1 MDQFHII
8 KLIWS
13 RISGRLNNEQS
24 KVLDDWLAHSKSRQ
38 IWYSRFFKE
47 TTIGE
52 ELTKMQR
59 FNSEQGWNNIEK
71 RISPKISG
79 SNWRLRATAIAAVA
93 VILLAV
99 GTTVYLFQTSDST
112 VFVSENRHPVLPG
125 EFNAILTIGEE
136 QQIILQDSVNEVIQ
150 EQSQAV
156 ANVQN
161 GSLAYL
167 ADASVEPLQMTVVVP
182 HRSEYS
188 FVLSDGTELWMN
200 AGSKAVFKQPFSGET
215 RDVYIEGEAYFK
227 VAKDKAKPFIVDVCG
242 INRIEVLGTEFNVN
256 AYLEEVKQ
264 YSVLV
269 EGSILWRTDEGRER
283 LMEPGQLLQYDTADE
298 SIRLEDVD
306 VTPYIA
312 WKEGYFVFDGA
323 RLEHIMSAL
332 ARWYGIT
339 VVYEQADLKDMP
351 FTIDVERYDSLSTIL
366 ELLQLTKK
374 VQFSVNGTELRVKK
388 YK

>member
-13 RISGRLNNEQS
+13 RISGKLNNEQS

-38 IWYSRFFKE
+38 IWYSRFFDE
-47 TTIGE
+47 TKIRE

-79 SNWRLRATAIAAVA
+79 ANWRLRATAIAAVA

-99 GTTVYLFQTSDST
+99 GTTVYLFQTSDTT
-112 VFVSENRHPVLPG
+112 VFVSDNRHPVLPG

-167 ADASVEPLQMTVVVP
+167 ADASVEPLQMTVIVP

-242 INRIEVLGTEFNVN
+242 TNRIEVLGTEFNVN

-283 LMEPGQLLQYDTADE
+283 IMEPGQMLQYDTADE

-366 ELLQLTKK
+366 EMLQLTKK